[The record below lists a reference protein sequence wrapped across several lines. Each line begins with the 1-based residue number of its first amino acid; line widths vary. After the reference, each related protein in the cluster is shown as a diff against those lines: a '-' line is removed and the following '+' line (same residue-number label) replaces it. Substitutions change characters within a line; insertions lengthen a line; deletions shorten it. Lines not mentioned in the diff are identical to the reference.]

1 MAASNEGVENGAGAG
16 ARDEAAA
23 PALGVVLAGF
33 GFIPVT
39 LSFDIRHVL
48 PSGYDRKAGNGNSV
62 EEWCLDCTAL
72 CSLDN

>member
-48 PSGYDRKAGNGNSV
+48 PSGYIASRATRNSV
-62 EEWCLDCTAL
+62 KELV
-72 CSLDN
+72 